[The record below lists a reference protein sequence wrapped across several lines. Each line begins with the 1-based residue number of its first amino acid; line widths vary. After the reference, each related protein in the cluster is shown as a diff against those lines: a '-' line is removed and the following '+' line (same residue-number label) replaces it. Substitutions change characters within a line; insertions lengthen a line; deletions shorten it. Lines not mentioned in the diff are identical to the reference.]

1 MSAARKIIHV
11 DMDAFFASVEIR
23 DCPALADQCVAVGG
37 APERRGVI
45 ATCNYA
51 ARAQGIHAAM
61 SSKRAM
67 ILCPDLQIIPTNMP
81 KYKAASQAIHQ
92 IFQRYSPVVEAV
104 GLDEA
109 YLDVTEATACQGI
122 ASEIAQEICQAIAEE
137 VGLAASAGVSVNKM
151 LAKMAS
157 ARNKPNGLCVIKPH
171 QIQDFMERLPV
182 AQLPGVGPV
191 RQRELSAMR
200 IETCGDLQR
209 LSRSA
214 LLKQWGRFGAS
225 LYAYARG
232 VDERPVQSDR
242 VRRAVSLETTFA
254 HDVESLSELQPLMAK
269 LRADLMARIDALGV
283 QEAIRGVFVKVKF
296 SDFKQTTA
304 ECSAAY
310 LAPSVIDALMKRARA
325 RHAQAVRLLGLGVR
339 LAAVGSAQH
348 AACQQMSF
356 DFMAE

>member
-1 MSAARKIIHV
+1 VSAARKIIHV

-67 ILCPDLQIIPTNMP
+67 TLCPDLQIIPTNMP

-92 IFQRYSPVVEAV
+92 IFQRYSPMVEAV

-109 YLDVTEATACQGI
+109 YLDVTEATACQGV
-122 ASEIAQEICQAIAEE
+122 AAEIAQEICQAILEE

-157 ARNKPNGLCVIKPH
+157 ARNKPKGLCVIKPH
-171 QIQDFMERLPV
+171 QIQDFMRRLPV

-191 RQRELSAMR
+191 RQRELSAMG

-209 LSRSA
+209 FSRA
-214 LLKQWGRFGAS
+214 VLLTQWGRFGET

-232 VDERPVQSDR
+232 MDDRPVLADR
-242 VRRAVSLETTFA
+242 VRRAVSIETTFA
-254 HDVESLSELQPLMAK
+254 HDIGSISELQPLMAK
-269 LRADLMARIDALGV
+269 LRTGLMARIETLGV
-283 QEAIRGVFVKVKF
+283 EEAIRGVFVKVKF

-304 ECSAAY
+304 ECSTAY
-310 LAPSVIDALMKRARA
+310 LAPSVIDALMKRARE
-325 RHAQAVRLLGLGVR
+325 RHTQGVRLLGLGVR
-339 LAAVGSAQH
+339 LGSAQH
-348 AACQQMSF
+348 AACQQMNF